1 MSKTLK
7 ISLLAAALVL
17 GSGALHAAVS
27 GHGPDGAHFM
37 NRLGKVHDQ
46 LKLNPQQE
54 AAWKQ
59 AEEKSSETMKQMR
72 DSHGKTR
79 EAMKQELA
87 KSEPDFAAVARLADK
102 SQESGFKARREA
114 RDLWLKLYAELSP
127 EQKIVARDFVRERL
141 ARADSMRDKF
151 KRRAAERKAE

>member
-7 ISLLAAALVL
+7 ISLLAAALVF
-17 GSGALHAAVS
+17 GSGALHAAMG
-27 GHGPDGAHFM
+27 GHGLDGGHFM
-37 NRLGKVHDQ
+37 NRLGKIHDQ

-54 AAWKQ
+54 AVWKQ
-59 AEEKSSETMKQMR
+59 AEEKSRETMKQMR

-87 KSEPDFAAVARLADK
+87 KSDPDFAAVAKLADE
-102 SQESGFKARREA
+102 SQESGFKARRET

-127 EQKIVARDFVRERL
+127 EQKTVAKDFMRERMT
-141 ARADSMRDKF
+141 RSDGMRGKF
-151 KRRAAERKAE
+151 KQRPVERMSN